1 MPPRVDI
8 AASVWKTG
16 GFGRR
21 VRRLPLLRL
30 PLRPKA
36 LTEMIIS
43 CPACRTR
50 YVVPDTAIGLDGRTV
65 RCAKC
70 KHSWFQDGPEPT
82 AAAATASPAAAAA
95 PETAAE
101 PAPTEPAAA
110 EPVAAEPAASEPS
123 MAPAGNAPEPASRPP
138 QPSVNF
144 WRRPSEASEA
154 PQAAP
159 AAPPPTHFMPAASAP
174 GASEEHREEEREAAP
189 APVEPPEQPAYTEA
203 SDADEDD
210 GGRYSQF
217 GYEPPFRPRRN
228 PAKLW
233 TAAALLFAVSA
244 MGAIVAI
251 NVWGMPSWLPFE
263 RPVFGMNRP
272 GLELDFP
279 PEQQDLRTL
288 PNGSE
293 YLEVRG
299 AVTNT
304 ARETLSLPTITI
316 ALRNEQDQIVYTWE
330 IVPPRRELAPGETLP
345 ISEAMVDVPR
355 SARIIEIGWTP

>member
-1 MPPRVDI
+1 
-8 AASVWKTG
+8 
-16 GFGRR
+16 
-21 VRRLPLLRL
+21 
-30 PLRPKA
+30 
-36 LTEMIIS
+36 MIIA

-70 KHSWFQDGPEPT
+70 KHSWFQDGPELDG
-82 AAAATASPAAAAA
+82 AEAA
-95 PETAAE
+95 PRPTETAAE
-101 PAPTEPAAA
+101 AVTDPAPA
-110 EPVAAEPAASEPS
+110 EPVAAEPS
-123 MAPAGNAPEPASRPP
+123 MTPAGNAPEPASPP
-138 QPSVNF
+138 PRPSVNY
-144 WRRPSEASEA
+144 WRRPSEAGDA
-154 PQAAP
+154 PQTSP
-159 AAPPPTHFMPAASAP
+159 PPPTHFMPAADAP
-174 GASEEHREEEREAAP
+174 GASEEHREEERVPTP
-189 APVEPPEQPAYTEA
+189 ASAEPPEQPTYADA

-228 PAKLW
+228 PVKLW

-244 MGAIVAI
+244 VSAIVAI

-263 RPVFGMNRP
+263 RPVFGMDRP

-279 PEQQDLRTL
+279 PERQDLRTL
-288 PNGSE
+288 PNGAE
-293 YLEVRG
+293 YLEVSG

-355 SARIIEIGWTP
+355 SARVIEIGWTP

>member
-1 MPPRVDI
+1 
-8 AASVWKTG
+8 
-16 GFGRR
+16 
-21 VRRLPLLRL
+21 
-30 PLRPKA
+30 
-36 LTEMIIS
+36 MIIS

-70 KHSWFQDGPEPT
+70 KHSWFQDGPELAEP
-82 AAAATASPAAAAA
+82 AATAMAAPAPEVSAPAPTATETVEPAPVAAPEPALAEQAAAAA
-95 PETAAE
+95 SPPPRPSVSSWHTPPAAGQPAPPEPIVARAE
-101 PAPTEPAAA
+101 PRA
-110 EPVAAEPAASEPS
+110 EPYVEAEPQQRTFEESPI
-123 MAPAGNAPEPASRPP
+123 PG
-138 QPSVNF
+138 
-144 WRRPSEASEA
+144 EAETS
-154 PQAAP
+154 
-159 AAPPPTHFMPAASAP
+159 APPYVESDD
-174 GASEEHREEEREAAP
+174 SE
-189 APVEPPEQPAYTEA
+189 
-203 SDADEDD
+203 EDD

-228 PAKLW
+228 PVKLW

-304 ARETLSLPTITI
+304 ARESLSLPTITI

-330 IVPPRRELAPGETLP
+330 IVPPKSELAPGETLP